1 MSSWNDG
8 IIEEFRANEGR
19 VGGPFEGVELLLLTS
34 VGARSGKR
42 HVTPLVYVTDGE
54 RLVVAASNGG
64 GPKHP
69 AWFHNVGANPEV
81 ELEVGTRKFTA
92 KAAAVPDRAE
102 RDRLYA
108 KFVEVSQG
116 FAEYETKT
124 SRVIPVVVLTQN

>member
-19 VGGPFEGVELLLLTS
+19 VGGPFEGIELLLLTS

-81 ELEVGTRKFTA
+81 ELEVGARTFTA

-108 KFVEVSQG
+108 KFVEVSPG

-124 SRVIPVVVLTQN
+124 SRVIPVVVLTS

>member
-19 VGGPFEGVELLLLTS
+19 VGGPFEGIELLLLTS

-81 ELEVGTRKFTA
+81 EIEVGTRKFTA
-92 KAAAVPDRAE
+92 KAAVVPDRAE

-108 KFVEVSQG
+108 KFVEVSPG

-124 SRVIPVVVLTQN
+124 SRVIPVVVLTS